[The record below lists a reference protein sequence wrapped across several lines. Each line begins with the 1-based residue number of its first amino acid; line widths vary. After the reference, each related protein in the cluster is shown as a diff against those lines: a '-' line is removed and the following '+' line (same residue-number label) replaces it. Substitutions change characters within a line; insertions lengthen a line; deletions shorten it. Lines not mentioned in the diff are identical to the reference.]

1 MRTHTHYSSSF
12 LELELMPFSAA
23 YNANDFVA
31 KPCIVSLIACV
42 SASEQICS
50 SKQPTTAPATMRS
63 SATTTANTKRKAH
76 RPPLKPLIAA
86 FIYFLGSSAFASL
99 IGACSILIVCA
110 GAVFDAAAINFSRSP
125 FEIAP
130 GAGFAPPPFLFLAV

>member
-12 LELELMPFSAA
+12 LELYLIPFSAA
-23 YNANDFVA
+23 YSANDFVA

-42 SASEQICS
+42 SASVQISC
-50 SKQPTTAPATMRS
+50 SKQPTTAPATIRS

-76 RPPLKPLIAA
+76 RPPLNSLIA

-99 IGACSILIVCA
+99 IGACSILMVCA
-110 GAVFDAAAINFSRSP
+110 GAVCDAAEINFSRSP

-130 GAGFAPPPFLFLAV
+130 GAGFPAFFLSFAV

>member
-12 LELELMPFSAA
+12 FELELIPFSAS

-31 KPCIVSLIACV
+31 TPCIVSLIACV

-50 SKQPTTAPATMRS
+50 SKQPTTAPATIRS
-63 SATTTANTKRKAH
+63 AATTTANTKRKAH
-76 RPPLKPLIAA
+76 RPPLNALIA

-99 IGACSILIVCA
+99 TGACSILIVCA
-110 GAVFDAAAINFSRSP
+110 GAVCDAAAINFSRSP

-130 GAGFAPPPFLFLAV
+130 GAGFPAFFLSFAV

>member
-1 MRTHTHYSSSF
+1 MRTHTYYSPSF
-12 LELELMPFSAA
+12 LELDLIPFSAA
-23 YNANDFVA
+23 YNANDLVA
-31 KPCIVSLIACV
+31 KPCIDSWSACV

-50 SKQPTTAPATMRS
+50 SKHPTTAPATIRS
-63 SATTTANTKRKAH
+63 SATTTANTKRNAH
-76 RPPLKPLIAA
+76 RPPLNALIA

-99 IGACSILIVCA
+99 IGACSIRIVCA
-110 GAVFDAAAINFSRSP
+110 GAVCDAAAINFSRSP